1 MCSDGL
7 SNIVDNGEIRRILE
21 KPVTA
26 EETALELVNTAN
38 NNGGKDNIAV
48 IIVEPDADEEEQC

>member
-1 MCSDGL
+1 M
-7 SNIVDNGEIRRILE
+7 VDNGEIRRILE